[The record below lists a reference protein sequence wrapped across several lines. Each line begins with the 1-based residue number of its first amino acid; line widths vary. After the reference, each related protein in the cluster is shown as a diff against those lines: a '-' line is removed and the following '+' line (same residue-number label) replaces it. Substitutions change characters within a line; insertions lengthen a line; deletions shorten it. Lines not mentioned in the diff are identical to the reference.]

1 MDTEGM
7 SKEWSE
13 AIDQLMELEPARR
26 KHFAMLVVSLA
37 KCYTKKDSWKAVV
50 FVNNEN
56 DLLTFSVGA
65 DEFEAAQI
73 VHAAAEVMNA
83 YVTADAPEREMYN

>member
-37 KCYTKKDSWKAVV
+37 KCYTKKDEWKAVV
-50 FVNNEN
+50 LINNEEA
-56 DLLTFSVGA
+56 LMTFSAGA
-65 DEFEAAQI
+65 DEYEVANMLQIANDAVLLAAG
-73 VHAAAEVMNA
+73 H
-83 YVTADAPEREMYN
+83 DAPEKGMMN

>member
-37 KCYTKKDSWKAVV
+37 KCYTKKDEWKAVV
-50 FVNNEN
+50 LINNEEA
-56 DLLTFSVGA
+56 LMTFSVGA
-65 DEFEAAQI
+65 DEMDAAQI
-73 VHAAAEVMNA
+73 VMAAAEVMNA
-83 YVTADAPEREMYN
+83 YVTANAPEKGMFN

>member
-1 MDTEGM
+1 MDTDGM

-37 KCYTKKDSWKAVV
+37 KCYTKKDEWKAVV
-50 FVNNEN
+50 LINNEEA
-56 DLLTFSVGA
+56 LMTFSAGA
-65 DEFEAAQI
+65 TEFEAAEMLQLAND
-73 VHAAAEVMNA
+73 VVTMAA
-83 YVTADAPEREMYN
+83 TADAPDREMYN